1 MWQAWVIG
9 ILGIWV
15 IIEPYLNMSSAANKW
30 VLVIT
35 GLIIAILG
43 FWGAGSNKEM

>member
-1 MWQAWVIG
+1 MWQGWILG

-15 IIEPYLNMSSAANKW
+15 IIEPYFAMTDASNKI

-35 GLIIAILG
+35 GIIIAVLG
-43 FWGAGSNKEM
+43 FWTAYSERSM